1 MEKIRVAWAYVAA
14 AHDTAREAI
23 SHFPGVALWSIV
35 VLFVLVIVF

>member
-1 MEKIRVAWAYVAA
+1 MEQLKTAWAYVAA

-35 VLFVLVIVF
+35 ALLVLVIVF